1 MQDPPCNEGEGHV
14 VVKAHKVLAIEVART
29 EEVPAIEAE
38 RTGAEPFEV
47 GQDPTGEGGGRG
59 GRRGGRRHCL
69 QQARDVRQA
78 HPGVG
83 RGKSPALLLV

>member
-1 MQDPPCNEGEGHV
+1 V

-47 GQDPTGEGGGRG
+47 GQDPTGEGGG
-59 GRRGGRRHCL
+59 
-69 QQARDVRQA
+69 
-78 HPGVG
+78 
-83 RGKSPALLLV
+83 